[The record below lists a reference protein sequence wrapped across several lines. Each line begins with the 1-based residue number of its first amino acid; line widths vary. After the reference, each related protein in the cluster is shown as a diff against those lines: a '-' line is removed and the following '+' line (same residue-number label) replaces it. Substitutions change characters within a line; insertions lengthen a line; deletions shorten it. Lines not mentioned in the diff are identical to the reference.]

1 MTYGI
6 IGKGTGRHQEKR
18 LSILQQPNL
27 KFSANFTNSIIRK
40 RVEAFQLKYNAAAM
54 NLRRNESMVWQSKTL
69 GLRMLVL
76 RLQFH
81 SHFFASSC
89 FGQGCVSAQASC
101 VLCPCHSP
109 ATCQLTTAPVHPS
122 VTDTGAGTSA
132 LGTAGTWGCQ
142 LLWCACVNNYLLT
155 IPKQHSKET
164 HKQPHKHRGNKKKKL
179 LLKCILLLKQR
190 SANQTR

>member
-40 RVEAFQLKYNAAAM
+40 RVEGFLLKYNAAAM
-54 NLRRNESMVWQSKTL
+54 NLRRNESTVWQSKTL

-81 SHFFASSC
+81 SHFFAAVVLDEGVFLPKPVVFSV
-89 FGQGCVSAQASC
+89 CVTAQLPVSWQQHQC
-101 VLCPCHSP
+101 THLLLVLERGPVPWAQQEPGGVNCYDVHVSITTCWLYLNKTAKKHTNSP
-109 ATCQLTTAPVHPS
+109 TS
-122 VTDTGAGTSA
+122 TGE
-132 LGTAGTWGCQ
+132 
-142 LLWCACVNNYLLT
+142 
-155 IPKQHSKET
+155 I
-164 HKQPHKHRGNKKKKL
+164 KKKITIEMHFITKT
-179 LLKCILLLKQR
+179 KISKP
-190 SANQTR
+190 N

>member
-54 NLRRNESMVWQSKTL
+54 NLRRNESTVWQSKTL

-101 VLCPCHSP
+101 VLCPC
-109 ATCQLTTAPVHPS
+109 QLPVS
-122 VTDTGAGTSA
+122 
-132 LGTAGTWGCQ
+132 WQ
-142 LLWCACVNNYLLT
+142 
-155 IPKQHSKET
+155 QHQCT
-164 HKQPHKHRGNKKKKL
+164 HL
-179 LLKCILLLKQR
+179 LLVLERGPVPWAQQEPGGVNCYDVHVSITTCWLYLNNTAKKHTNSPTSTGEIKKNYYWN
-190 SANQTR
+190 AFYY